1 MKLKQISLNLKSIP
15 KKTMYMTKKLILFA
29 IILLTLLCAQELQ
42 SQTIVTLDYM
52 DCFQALPLKYMIF
65 MAYI

>member
-29 IILLTLLCAQELQ
+29 IFLLTLLCAQELQ

-52 DCFQALPLKYMIF
+52 DCF
-65 MAYI
+65 